1 MIAHGDRKAP
11 CRAATCAPIRIIYQR
26 RMVNALLSIVQRNCS
41 RTFACVHSIC
51 GDIGAINDSIIAQHV
66 NILRREASNG
76 SVGSDRESIP
86 HFGRPLHAP
95 RVVSPPK
102 SVSGILL
109 GSTRSDLGGYT
120 SKGGAPVLS
129 PARSPLADF
138 DLTARWSVLVIGNIA
153 EAASAR
159 SARYTRSGAGKNVT
173 VPRLC
178 PRSTL
183 QHQASTLSLRDRTQ
197 AKSDFDLLSVTR
209 AASRLSA
216 CPPL

>member
-109 GSTRSDLGGYT
+109 WSIRSDLGGYT
-120 SKGGAPVLS
+120 SKGGALVLNPCRDPVAKADLEPGEEVADNAKKDWKPTMTWHSPLLGSLS
-129 PARSPLADF
+129 PPYAMLKNRDETETE
-138 DLTARWSVLVIGNIA
+138 TA
-153 EAASAR
+153 
-159 SARYTRSGAGKNVT
+159 
-173 VPRLC
+173 C
-178 PRSTL
+178 ST
-183 QHQASTLSLRDRTQ
+183 
-197 AKSDFDLLSVTR
+197 K
-209 AASRLSA
+209 
-216 CPPL
+216 CC

>member
-1 MIAHGDRKAP
+1 MAPSTVSHPSALLHCIDAVTFVLLMIAHGDRKAP

-109 GSTRSDLGGYT
+109 WSIRSDLGGYT
-120 SKGGAPVLS
+120 SKGGALVLNPCRDPVAKADLVWRLPS
-129 PARSPLADF
+129 CSFFMFCRSKNCV
-138 DLTARWSVLVIGNIA
+138 SVV
-153 EAASAR
+153 R
-159 SARYTRSGAGKNVT
+159 H
-173 VPRLC
+173 RL
-178 PRSTL
+178 
-183 QHQASTLSLRDRTQ
+183 QA
-197 AKSDFDLLSVTR
+197 
-209 AASRLSA
+209 
-216 CPPL
+216 

>member
-109 GSTRSDLGGYT
+109 WSIRSDLGGYT
-120 SKGGAPVLS
+120 SRGG
-129 PARSPLADF
+129 
-138 DLTARWSVLVIGNIA
+138 
-153 EAASAR
+153 
-159 SARYTRSGAGKNVT
+159 
-173 VPRLC
+173 RLC
-178 PRSTL
+178 LTHAATPRQKSL
-183 QHQASTLSLRDRTQ
+183 PSQNEVDCAWFAS
-197 AKSDFDLLSVTR
+197 SVSSR
-209 AASRLSA
+209 ALDHHFLENKRARPRARLHASRPWKHGCRS
-216 CPPL
+216 

>member
-86 HFGRPLHAP
+86 HFGRPLHVP

-138 DLTARWSVLVIGNIA
+138 DLIRLQDKIWPEWGSKKGVRKGTGPTLSHSAPADHATARSNG
-153 EAASAR
+153 
-159 SARYTRSGAGKNVT
+159 
-173 VPRLC
+173 
-178 PRSTL
+178 
-183 QHQASTLSLRDRTQ
+183 
-197 AKSDFDLLSVTR
+197 
-209 AASRLSA
+209 
-216 CPPL
+216 